1 MIKEKGL
8 KYLQNKSGPPEMA
21 KPNLVNFLKTAHSLI
36 KYFLGL
42 NQCDYDVILEYW
54 STPFPRFQLE
64 KFTGVTPEE

>member
-42 NQCDYDVILEYW
+42 NQCDYDVILEY
-54 STPFPRFQLE
+54 
-64 KFTGVTPEE
+64 